1 MPADGASGTP
11 PIGEFDLAG
20 TRSAYGE
27 TGLGNEEAGETVE
40 AWQPDRPVPLR
51 FTFDNAARL
60 FDEL

>member
-1 MPADGASGTP
+1 MM
-11 PIGEFDLAG
+11 
-20 TRSAYGE
+20 
-27 TGLGNEEAGETVE
+27 AGETVE